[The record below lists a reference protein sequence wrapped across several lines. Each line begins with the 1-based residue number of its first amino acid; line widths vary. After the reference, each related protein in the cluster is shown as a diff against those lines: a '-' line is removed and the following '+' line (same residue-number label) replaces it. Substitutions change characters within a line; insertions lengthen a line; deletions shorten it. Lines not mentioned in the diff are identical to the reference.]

1 MSRLDNLK
9 DYVTR
14 LQAAD
19 KDDAPLFYGLVVEGF
34 ALVGLTDAIVAREMD
49 MSRPS
54 VSRWRT
60 GRNAP
65 HAAMRPTV
73 YRKLVRLAKAQIE
86 AEERS

>member
-9 DYVTR
+9 NYVTR

-19 KDDAPLFYGLVVEGF
+19 KDDAPLFHRLVVEGF

-65 HAAMRPTV
+65 PHAAMRPIV

-86 AEERS
+86 ACS